1 MVEQLPLKPTIPL
14 AATSY
19 RCIAS
24 RFPPVD
30 LYEELTSPSHYDMF
44 HALESLTNPRLRR
57 IKTASA
63 TPIEAAF
70 QYAPARG
77 QGGRF
82 NADFAAYY
90 CALEEQTAVAEVVF
104 HRARLLRESQRPAT
118 VVDARVVV
126 AELDANALVDIRGG
140 ARRFAK
146 YYASDDYS
154 ESQAFGRTIYERDG
168 EGIAYNSVRYAQGQ
182 CIAVFTPGV
191 LSRARQSKHLELQ
204 WDGQAIVSV
213 LQKTAYRWQHK

>member
-1 MVEQLPLKPTIPL
+1 MAEARLRSAIALT
-14 AATSY
+14 ATSY

-30 LYEELTSPSHYDMF
+30 LYEDLTAPAHYDMF
-44 HALESLTNPRLRR
+44 HALEGLTNPRLQR
-57 IKTASA
+57 AQGA
-63 TPIEAAF
+63 GAAPIEAAF
-70 QYAPARG
+70 QYVPTPG

-82 NADFAAYY
+82 NPDFAAYY

-126 AELDANALVDIRGG
+126 AEVDASVLVDIRGG

-146 YYASDDYS
+146 YHDPDDYAA
-154 ESQAFGRTIYERDG
+154 SQAFGRSIYESDG
-168 EGIAYNSVRYAQGQ
+168 EGIIYDSVRSAAGQ
-182 CIAVFTPGV
+182 CIAIFTANV

-213 LQKTAYRWQHK
+213 LQKTAYRWRRK